1 MNPNLTEYIKRY
13 INISETEIE
22 LFQSYLR
29 PIKLNKKEFLL
40 KEGQICK
47 SRYFISKGCIRLY
60 YIDNKGNE
68 QIIHF
73 GIDNWWITDY
83 ESLINKI
90 PSKLYIQ
97 ATENTELLELSQKF
111 FDELCLKLPKT
122 ERLFRIIM
130 EKTFIASQKRI
141 EYMFSQSGEEIFKH
155 FIAANPQFTQRVPQY
170 MIASYLGITPEFVSK
185 IKAKKGSFIS

>member
-1 MNPNLTEYIKRY
+1 MNPNLIEYIKRY
-13 INISETEIE
+13 VSISETEID
-22 LFQSYLR
+22 LFKLYLNTR
-29 PIKLNKKEFLL
+29 TFKKKEFLL

-47 SRYFISKGCIRLY
+47 SRYFITKGCIRLY

-97 ATENTELLELSQKF
+97 ATESTELLELPQEK
-111 FDELCLKLPKT
+111 FDELCQKLPQT
-122 ERLFRIIM
+122 ERLFRKIM
-130 EKTFIASQKRI
+130 EKTYIASQKRI
-141 EYMFSQSGEEIFKH
+141 EYMFSQSGEELFNN
-155 FIAANPQFTQRVPQY
+155 FIATNPEFVQRVPQY
-170 MIASYLGITPEFVSK
+170 MIASYLGMSPEFVSK
-185 IKAKKGSFIS
+185 IKAKK